1 LIHIVDPRQKRLFD
15 PFEGV
20 IPPAGQRII
29 GSGWQGVFR
38 HVLLELMPVG
48 ELAEN
53 FSRELGAPTKEL
65 YSMAGLVF
73 LADFF
78 DWTAQEATEAYI
90 FRSDVQYALN
100 LEPGVEVSSR
110 TIERYQKLF
119 REDELATQVFQD
131 VTIGLAEKL
140 EIDITRQRL
149 DSTHVFSHMASFGRT
164 KLMAV
169 AIKRFLTQVIRHAP
183 EQFAALPA
191 EFRKRYQPA
200 ESQLFA
206 GAKDAEARR
215 RCRQQ
220 AAEDLFWIIEH
231 FADCP
236 DMTARSSY
244 KALVTIF
251 GQQCELSEGKVVV
264 KAKTGGDCVQNPSDP
279 DASYDAH
286 KGQGYQVQ
294 LTETC
299 SPENEVQLITGTL
312 PQSAAET
319 DGAAVVP
326 MLDQLKESK
335 LLPEEMLADTLY
347 CGDENVQA
355 AEDRGVE
362 LVGPIPGRE
371 PASDP
376 LALTLDDFA
385 VDERTGRVEACPQG
399 HAPLVVERNEEMGAT
414 RLEMPAA
421 ACEGCPFRMSCPI
434 HQTRD
439 GRYELDFTDKD
450 RRLAGRRREQETP
463 VFAERYRMR
472 SGIEST
478 NSGLKNRLGLKRL
491 RVRGRESVFRVILHK
506 VAGWNLLR
514 AAASMKL
521 RAWVSR
527 EVAQTLKG
535 AESGPDGR
543 LRAFVLR
550 LWDCFQPV
558 FRRAHDRSNDPEGFC
573 AARAKTTD
581 YSHAAFCR

>member
-1 LIHIVDPRQKRLFD
+1 MIHIVNPRQSRLFD

-48 ELAEN
+48 ELAQH

-73 LADFF
+73 LTDFF
-78 DWTAQEATEAYI
+78 DWTALEAAEAYI

-110 TIERYQKLF
+110 TVERYQKLF
-119 REDELATQVFQD
+119 REDELAAQVFHD

-140 EIDITRQRL
+140 ELDISRQRL

-183 EQFAALPA
+183 EQYAALPE
-191 EFRKRYQPA
+191 EFRKRYEPA

-206 GAKDAEARR
+206 GAKDAEARQR
-215 RCRQQ
+215 SRQQ
-220 AAEDLFWIIEH
+220 AAEDLCWIIEH
-231 FADCP
+231 FANCA
-236 DMTARSSY
+236 DMTGRSSY

-251 GQQCELSEGKVVV
+251 GQQCELSDGKVVV

-279 DASYDAH
+279 DAGYDAH
-286 KGQGYQVQ
+286 KGKGYQVQ
-294 LTETC
+294 ITETC
-299 SPENEVQLITGTL
+299 SPENQVQLITGAL
-312 PQSAAET
+312 PQGAAEH

-326 MLDQLKESK
+326 MLDQLEDSK

-347 CGDENVQA
+347 CGDENVQV

-376 LALTLDDFA
+376 GALTLDDFA

-399 HAPLVVERNEEMGAT
+399 HTPLVVQRNEEAGTT
-414 RLEMPAA
+414 RIEMAAA
-421 ACEGCPFRMSCPI
+421 ACEGCPFRASCPI

-450 RRLAGRRREQETP
+450 HRMAGRRREQETP
-463 VFAERYRMR
+463 VFAERYRTR

-491 RVRGRESVFRVILHK
+491 RVRGRGSVFRVILHK
-506 VAGWNLLR
+506 VAGWNVLR
-514 AAASMKL
+514 AAASLKL
-521 RAWVSR
+521 RAWVSN

-535 AESGPDGR
+535 VGSGPTGR
-543 LRAFVLR
+543 LCAFVLR
-550 LWDCFQPV
+550 SWAGFQMV
-558 FRRAHDRSNDPEGFC
+558 FRGSHGCSDDLGGSW
-573 AARAKTTD
+573 AARARMTD
-581 YSHAAFCR
+581 CSQAAFCR